1 MKRKKQFIP
10 LTPILFNR
18 RWYQPCRVE
27 HVMGFCSAEEHE
39 EFLLS
44 VPKCEE
50 MLIRSGINLLKYYL
64 DVLTCRRNR

>member
-1 MKRKKQFIP
+1 
-10 LTPILFNR
+10 
-18 RWYQPCRVE
+18 
-27 HVMGFCSAEEHE
+27 MGFCSAEEHE